1 MGVGV
6 ALSVGLG
13 LDVGLIVGD
22 EWNEA
27 VEFPHAADVE
37 ARLIATAANRTR
49 DRRNL
54 NLIVLTV
61 FPRRLLRVRFEY
73 GLQRGAEAREAGQA
87 PLPDT
92 SLVISQAR

>member
-1 MGVGV
+1 VGVGV

-22 EWNEA
+22 EWDTA
-27 VEFPHAADVE
+27 VEFPHAVDVE
-37 ARLIATAANRTR
+37 ARLIAMAANTIRGR
-49 DRRNL
+49 HNID
-54 NLIVLTV
+54 LIVLTV